1 MRSRRFIGVAV
12 VLMMLLAAYAALP
25 AGADSDKT
33 EYVVLFKDSIDG
45 KLINENDGQVNK
57 KYSAIP
63 AAVAMLSA
71 KDAKALEK
79 SDKVV
84 AVEPNYIYSIAKK
97 PSGTP
102 GNGGGGGGSTDQPP
116 EVLPWGVD
124 RIDAEEVWAD
134 AGTPSTGSGVTVA
147 VIDTG
152 IDKDHPDLA
161 ANIIGGYNFV
171 VKKGRL
177 DTAAWDDD
185 NGHGT
190 HVSGTIA
197 GIDNDIGVIGVAPDA
212 SLYGIKVLN
221 NRGMGYMSDVIDGI
235 LWAAEV
241 NIGTAGSPDY
251 IDVISMSLSGPSSSS
266 LAAAVKTAYDAGI
279 VIVAASG
286 NDGYSSVSYPA
297 AYPQV
302 ISVGATDASDKV
314 ASWSNYDS
322 NLDLV
327 APGVSVYSTYKNGG
341 YATASGTSM
350 ACPHVSGTV
359 ALLLASGVTPGNVLG
374 TLKST
379 ADPLSSYDSKDGSGL
394 VDAEEAV
401 TGFET
406 GDN

>member
-1 MRSRRFIGVAV
+1 MRSEMFVGVAV
-12 VLMMLLAAYAALP
+12 VTMLLLAAFAAVP
-25 AGADSDKT
+25 AGADEEGT
-33 EYVVLFKDSIDG
+33 EYVVLFKDGIDVDLIQESNGHVG
-45 KLINENDGQVNK
+45 KK
-57 KYSAIP
+57 FSAIP
-63 AAVAMLSA
+63 AAVATLSA
-71 KDAKALEK
+71 KDAKDLEG
-79 SDKVV
+79 SDKVL
-84 AVEPNYIYSIAKK
+84 AVEPNHVYSIAKK
-97 PSGTP
+97 PSDKP
-102 GNGGGGGGSTDQPP
+102 GGGGGTTDPPP

-134 AGTPSTGSGVTVA
+134 AGTPSTGEGVTVA

-161 ANIIGGYNFV
+161 SNIVGGYNFV

-177 DTAAWDDD
+177 DTGAWDDD

-197 GIDNDIGVIGVAPDA
+197 GIDNDVGVIGVAPEA

-241 NIGTAGSPDY
+241 NVGTAGSPDH
-251 IDVISMSLSGPSSSS
+251 IDVISMSLSGPASSS

-297 AYPQV
+297 AYPEV
-302 ISVGATDASDKV
+302 ISVGATDSSDRV
-314 ASWSNYDS
+314 ASWSNYDPD
-322 NLDLV
+322 LDFV

-359 ALLLASGVTPGNVLG
+359 ALLLASGVTPGNVYGALS
-374 TLKST
+374 ST
-379 ADPLSSYDSKDGSGL
+379 ADPLSSYDARDGNGL

-406 GDN
+406 GDD